1 MPTSVADL
9 TAILRRGDIPRL
21 MAVRFATQV
30 ADGVFQASLAGSVLF
45 NPDRQADPLQVALG
59 FAVLLL
65 PYSLVGPFAG
75 VLIDRFRRRN
85 ILIVASLIRTVLMP
99 VVAVT
104 VWFGDQGM
112 PFFLTALI
120 ILSVNRFM
128 LAAVSA
134 GLPHVGEP
142 DSLVTANA
150 VSTTGG
156 TLFYALGG
164 GLGILLNHFI
174 GKGDHAYAI
183 VAALALVGCLVAAL
197 IARGFTP
204 DELGPDAHERSR
216 RDTVWSVA
224 KGMVAG
230 LRHVGER
237 RSTGYL
243 LIAITGHRVLFGVLT
258 ILTLLLC
265 RNYFRSGL
273 GGVAVVGVAIATG
286 AFLAAVITPWAT
298 RRMPARRWVTLLLL
312 AAALAE
318 LAGGLPFHPAGT
330 AAGGLLVGLA
340 GQGIKIVTDTSVQ
353 VECEDDFRG
362 RVFSV
367 YDTLFNAAMV
377 VGLLIG
383 SVALPATG
391 KSYLV
396 LVTVALA
403 YAAIGGGYAFLATH
417 WHRRGLVAGP
427 DLTSPDHG

>member
-9 TAILRRGDIPRL
+9 TAVLRRGDFRRL
-21 MAVRFATQV
+21 MTTRFATQV

-45 NPDRQADPLQVALG
+45 NPDRQADPLKVALG

-75 VLIDRFRRRN
+75 VLIDRFRRRD
-85 ILIVASLIRTVLMP
+85 ILIVSSLVRTVLMP

-112 PFFLTALI
+112 PFFLTALV

-128 LAAVSA
+128 LAALSA
-134 GLPHVGEP
+134 GLPHVSEP
-142 DSLVTANA
+142 DRLVTANA

-164 GLGILLNHFI
+164 GLGILLNHFV
-174 GKGDHAYAI
+174 GKGDHGYAV
-183 VAALALVGCLVAAL
+183 VAALALIGCLVSAL
-197 IARGFTP
+197 IARGFAP
-204 DELGPDAHERSR
+204 DHLGPDAHERAR
-216 RDTVWSVA
+216 RDTLWGVA

-230 LRHVGER
+230 LRHVSRR

-243 LIAITGHRVLFGVLT
+243 LMAITGHRVLFGVLT

-273 GGVAVVGVAIATG
+273 GGVAIVGVAIAAG
-286 AFLAAVITPWAT
+286 AFIAAVITPWAT
-298 RRMPARRWVTLLLL
+298 RRMAPRTWVTLLLL

-330 AAGGLLVGLA
+330 VAGGLLVGLA

-367 YDTLFNAAMV
+367 YDTLFNASMV
-377 VGLLIG
+377 AGLLIG
-383 SVALPATG
+383 AVVLPVTG
-391 KSYLV
+391 KSYPV
-396 LVTVALA
+396 LVTVALG
-403 YAAIGGGYAFLATH
+403 YAAIGGGYSLLAAH
-417 WHRRGLVAGP
+417 WQRPVTRPETG
-427 DLTSPDHG
+427 